1 MSITKLK
8 LQQYLKILRKNIP
21 GNSVDD
27 IHQSLDGIEEVCIF
41 VLHLDINLINFFLV
55 MFIVTC

>member
-8 LQQYLKILRKNIP
+8 LTQYLTILRKNIP

-27 IHQSLDGIEEVCIF
+27 IHQSLDGIEEVF
-41 VLHLDINLINFFLV
+41 VVFL
-55 MFIVTC
+55 FILFAH